1 MSKGISN
8 IETEKTFKELND
20 QDIDGNFVGV
30 FSANHVNRF
39 IAYKTMISEKKK
51 GKYPFILA
59 NTDSSDQD
67 STHWCSIMNIDPKM
81 ELFYFFTRLA
91 LTA

>member
-39 IAYKTMISEKKK
+39 IAYKMMISEKK
-51 GKYPFILA
+51 GKYPFIIA

>member
-51 GKYPFILA
+51 KE
-59 NTDSSDQD
+59 
-67 STHWCSIMNIDPKM
+67 SIP
-81 ELFYFFTRLA
+81 LS
-91 LTA
+91 

>member
-20 QDIDGNFVGV
+20 QDIDGNFVRV

-51 GKYPFILA
+51 E
-59 NTDSSDQD
+59 
-67 STHWCSIMNIDPKM
+67 SIP
-81 ELFYFFTRLA
+81 LS
-91 LTA
+91 